1 MTDSELDP
9 RRLQQLVSP
18 AVDAVCAHRMA
29 CGRTPD
35 IEQLTAIRE
44 ALEDHV
50 LQALKQVDLTVMPR
64 DWSWEK
70 AAEAFAAELAE
81 VLMARGGSGPLEGP

>member
-1 MTDSELDP
+1 MTESELDP
-9 RRLQQLVSP
+9 PRLRQVVVP

-35 IEQLTAIRE
+35 LEQLTAIRE

-50 LQALKQVDLTVMPR
+50 LQALQQVDLTVMPR

-70 AAEAFAAELAE
+70 AAEAFAADLAE
-81 VLMARGGSGPLEGP
+81 VLMKGR

>member
-1 MTDSELDP
+1 MTESELDL
-9 RRLQQLVSP
+9 RRLRQVVVP

-29 CGRTPD
+29 CGHTPD
-35 IEQLTAIRE
+35 LEQLTAIRE

-50 LQALKQVDLTVMPR
+50 LQALQQVDLTVMPR

-81 VLMARGGSGPLEGP
+81 VLMKGR

>member
-1 MTDSELDP
+1 MTESELDLQ
-9 RRLQQLVSP
+9 RLKQVVVP

-29 CGRTPD
+29 CGRPPD
-35 IEQLTAIRE
+35 REQLTAIRE

-50 LQALKQVDLTVMPR
+50 LQALQQVDLTVMPR

-81 VLMARGGSGPLEGP
+81 VLMKQR